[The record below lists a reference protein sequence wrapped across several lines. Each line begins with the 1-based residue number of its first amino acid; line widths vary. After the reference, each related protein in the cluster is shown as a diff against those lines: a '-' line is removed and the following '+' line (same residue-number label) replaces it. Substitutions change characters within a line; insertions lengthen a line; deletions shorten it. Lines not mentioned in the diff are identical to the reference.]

1 MVNDRTTLVFQA
13 CSSNPM
19 SHLVSL
25 VLEHCPQIT
34 AEAVQPLLA
43 QENELEYLALN
54 HCQEIYRR
62 DYEQMLKYVKK
73 HKYLVQIY
81 WH

>member
-1 MVNDRTTLVFQA
+1 MFQA
-13 CSSNPM
+13 CNSNPM
-19 SHLVSL
+19 AHLVSL

-34 AEAVQPLLA
+34 AEAVFPLLS
-43 QENELEYLALN
+43 QNNELEYLALN